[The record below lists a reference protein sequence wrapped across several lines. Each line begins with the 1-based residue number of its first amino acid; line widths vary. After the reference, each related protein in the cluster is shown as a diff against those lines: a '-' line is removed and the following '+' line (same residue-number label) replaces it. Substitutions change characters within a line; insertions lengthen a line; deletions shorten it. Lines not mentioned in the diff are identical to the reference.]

1 MDETATHLR
10 YALGLPAALA
20 FHRAVERAVAEGLL
34 RLRWI
39 DPRLEREAWE
49 LLERYR
55 DVPLSLTDAT
65 SAAVARRAK
74 VREVFGFDSDFRALG
89 FDLQPVVERELG
101 SRRP

>member
-1 MDETATHLR
+1 M
-10 YALGLPAALA
+10 
-20 FHRAVERAVAEGLL
+20 ERAVAEGLL
-34 RLRWI
+34 RLRWV
-39 DPRLEREAWE
+39 DPRIEREAWE

-89 FDLQPVVERELG
+89 FDVQPLA
-101 SRRP
+101 